1 MSKIKNIWIKEKR
14 TNVWLILMVTLLV
27 VIGCVFVYSAS
38 SYSAKLNYDN
48 KYYFLT
54 KQIIGAL
61 LGFIAMFFTGRI
73 DYKFYGKHRTIILI
87 VSLVL
92 LSLVFIPGL
101 GVANYGARRWIRMP
115 GFTIQPSEIAKF
127 GFVVFCAGYLAKN
140 KDIIKSFC
148 GILPILLVGAVVCL
162 LIMLEPNMSITICVG
177 LTMFLMLFIGGAKV
191 KHFLILSV
199 PVIALGILLIVI
211 EPYRMERLVAFINP
225 WKNPQG
231 EGYQLIQSLYSLS
244 NGGLFG
250 VGLFNSRQKYLFLPF
265 SESDFIFSIIGEETG
280 FFGCVLII
288 LMFTIIVFQGI
299 KIARNAK
306 DRFGVYLAGGITLVI
321 ATQVLINIAVVT
333 GSIPPTGVPLPF
345 ISAGS
350 TSLVVFMSAI
360 GILLNIYKQA
370 YALNS
375 AQK

>member
-14 TNVWLILMVTLLV
+14 TNVWLILMMTLLV

-54 KQIIGAL
+54 KQIIGAV
-61 LGFIAMFFTGRI
+61 LGFVAMFFTSRI
-73 DYKFYGKHRTIILI
+73 DYNFYGKHRTFILI
-87 VSLVL
+87 ISLVL

-140 KDIIKSFC
+140 KDIIKSFR

-199 PVIALGILLIVI
+199 PVIALGVLLIVI

>member
-61 LGFIAMFFTGRI
+61 LGFIVMFFTGRI

-288 LMFTIIVFQGI
+288 LMFTVIVFQGI

-306 DRFGVYLAGGITLVI
+306 DRFGAYLAGGITLVI

-360 GILLNIYKQA
+360 GILLNIYKQ
-370 YALNS
+370 S
-375 AQK
+375 R